1 MSQIVVTGA
10 SLKCSFG
17 TTPSI
22 FNATYNPMNLAGGK
36 PIGTIADGKGMV
48 NIPSFGMCTS
58 LANPAVSAATTAALG
73 VLTPQP
79 CVPATAGVWIPSG
92 SLMVLSG
99 GKPCLT
105 KGCKCM
111 CTFGGLIT
119 IVTAG
124 QMSVIVK

>member
-22 FNATYNPMNLAGGK
+22 FNATSNPMNLAGGK
-36 PIGTIADGKGMV
+36 PIGTIADGKAMV

-58 LANPAVSAATTAALG
+58 LANPAVSAATAAALG

-79 CVPATAGVWIPSG
+79 CVPATAGVWLPSG
-92 SLMVLSG
+92 GLVLSG

-105 KGCKCM
+105 KECKCM
-111 CTFGGLIT
+111 CAYAGVISILTP
-119 IVTAG
+119 G
-124 QMSVIVK
+124 QMSVIVQ